1 MPSTTRWSRASPSR
15 APHKGPLMGVPATG
29 KLAKSWA
36 IAINR
41 FTDGKVAEIWC
52 TVDMACLFSQIGA
65 LRSLP
70 PHPRTSGPQRSESD
84 ALPRIPP
91 RPHARACAP
100 ANSRRCRSSR
110 CGLTCSNTAATRLR
124 STSTQP
130 HSTRASFQALLTHLW
145 GRDRLVGDTPFRLRF
160 QLPGRNRS
168 RAGNGVRNGR
178 LWAGLLGVEKTT
190 VGRVEFDED
199 RGLLV
204 AHVRPARGEAVP
216 LRGVPT
222 AVPGL

>member
-1 MPSTTRWSRASPSR
+1 MTTAFPDMQATVEDVIAEHDKVVTRITLTGTPQGSAHGCASDR
-15 APHKGPLMGVPATG
+15 QAGEVM
-29 KLAKSWA
+29 A

-41 FTDGKVAEIWC
+41 FTNGKVAEIWC

-110 CGLTCSNTAATRLR
+110 CGLTCSKTAATRLR

-130 HSTRASFQALLTHLW
+130 YSTRASFQALLTH
-145 GRDRLVGDTPFRLRF
+145 P
-160 QLPGRNRS
+160 
-168 RAGNGVRNGR
+168 
-178 LWAGLLGVEKTT
+178 WA
-190 VGRVEFDED
+190 
-199 RGLLV
+199 
-204 AHVRPARGEAVP
+204 P
-216 LRGVPT
+216 
-222 AVPGL
+222 